1 MRIFFAVALILALLV
16 TVFAVQNNQPITISF
31 LFWSIEGSLALVLM
45 ITLVFGIVIGVLL
58 MAPGSVRTRLQIGGL
73 QRSVRSLEQ
82 EKANTAEQ
90 EKAGAAEQEKA
101 GAAEQEKAS
110 AAATSPEAAQADP
123 KLPKINNR

>member
-58 MAPGSVRTRLQIGGL
+58 MAPGSVRNRLQIGGL
-73 QRSVRSLEQ
+73 QRSVRSLEEDKAIAEL
-82 EKANTAEQ
+82 EKAN
-90 EKAGAAEQEKA
+90 
-101 GAAEQEKAS
+101 

-123 KLPKINNR
+123 KPPELTEDK